1 MPIVL
6 DTAVIVAA
14 MDTHEKHHAAA
25 AAALEGAASD
35 SISMPSTILAE
46 TMSFVR
52 ARFGLEQQRRVWD
65 SLSASGIEIIAVGA
79 ELIEAAREID
89 RLYAD
94 VGFGFSD
101 CTLLAT
107 CEQERVARVLSHDRR
122 LAVYR
127 PSFASGIELLP

>member
-1 MPIVL
+1 
-6 DTAVIVAA
+6 
-14 MDTHEKHHAAA
+14 MDTREKHHAAA
-25 AAALEGAASD
+25 AAALESAASD
-35 SISMPSTILAE
+35 SILMPSTILAE

-89 RLYAD
+89 RSYAD
-94 VGFGFSD
+94 VGFGFAD

-107 CEQERVARVLSHDRR
+107 CEQERVARVLSLDRR

-127 PSFASGIELLP
+127 PSFASGLELLP